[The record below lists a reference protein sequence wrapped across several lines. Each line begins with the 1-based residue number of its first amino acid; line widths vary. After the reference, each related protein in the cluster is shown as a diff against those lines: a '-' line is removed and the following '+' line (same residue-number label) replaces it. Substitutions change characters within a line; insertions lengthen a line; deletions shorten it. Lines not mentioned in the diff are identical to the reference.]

1 MKKLIRTLTL
11 TIGVCLALLC
21 SAQAIELKTGIGIVE
36 TNGLRLR
43 AKPSTEADIL
53 DNASYGDNVV
63 IIRES
68 GDFYLVDYNL
78 QIGYMAKGYV
88 TFKERENV
96 AKTER
101 ERDNLAV
108 YFMDAYNSLGNYEK
122 AIQYARQGL
131 AGKFRIVG
139 MEGHFYDV
147 IFSAMQQLGKS
158 RQEQLD
164 LLDEAM
170 EHHPEEICFV
180 MEKGYVLWQAKDYL
194 SAKVYLEK
202 GLTMRQDFEAK
213 LAQGQLLTD
222 SSLRLLPYV
231 YHALGDI
238 AYKSGNKAQAAELF
252 LQGIM
257 VYKYAGELLAGLY
270 NCLRDGDTV
279 EIIQL
284 INSLYDSYRL
294 H

>member
-96 AKTER
+96 ELGYGKVVDASVNMRAKPDPASDLAATLNAG
-101 ERDNLAV
+101 DKAYIIGFNCGLIGLGLVGILPPTTSALLHNMSTLGISMKSMTNL
-108 YFMDAYNSLGNYEK
+108 L
-122 AIQYARQGL
+122 
-131 AGKFRIVG
+131 
-139 MEGHFYDV
+139 
-147 IFSAMQQLGKS
+147 
-158 RQEQLD
+158 
-164 LLDEAM
+164 
-170 EHHPEEICFV
+170 
-180 MEKGYVLWQAKDYL
+180 
-194 SAKVYLEK
+194 
-202 GLTMRQDFEAK
+202 
-213 LAQGQLLTD
+213 
-222 SSLRLLPYV
+222 
-231 YHALGDI
+231 
-238 AYKSGNKAQAAELF
+238 
-252 LQGIM
+252 
-257 VYKYAGELLAGLY
+257 
-270 NCLRDGDTV
+270 
-279 EIIQL
+279 
-284 INSLYDSYRL
+284 
-294 H
+294 